1 MCKGTWAFI
10 LHTIEIVAEHI
21 FILLSNSGMSLS
33 ITKNGK
39 HTGGSLWL
47 YNVLTV
53 RHIALCVEEDPKVQ
67 NIRI

>member
-39 HTGGSLWL
+39 RLRL

-53 RHIALCVEEDPKVQ
+53 RHIALCVEEDPEVQ